1 MTKVLILGGGG
12 MLGHKLFQVLR
23 PRCDVYATFRHY
35 DEALRTTGIFDEA
48 RVIGGVDAWDIASV
62 QGALARVRPD
72 WVVNCIGLIRQLG
85 GPPKAYIYLNGLFPH
100 LVCDAARDAGARVIH
115 VSTDCVFSGRR
126 GDYTEDDGSDA
137 EEMYGKTKFLG
148 EVAHDHA
155 LTLRTSIIGRDL
167 TKRVSLM
174 DWFLSQSGKTV
185 QGYSRVIYTGLSTLV
200 LSREICR
207 VITEFP
213 HLHGLYHVSSDKIS
227 KHDLLVLANR
237 LFGADV
243 AITPSTDLVIDR
255 SLIST
260 RYRRETGFTPP
271 AWEAM
276 LAEIAADPTP
286 YGRTPHAST

>member
-35 DEALRTTGIFDEA
+35 NEALRTTGIFDEA

-72 WVVNCIGLIRQLG
+72 CVVNCVGLIKQLSG
-85 GPPKAYIYLNGLFPH
+85 QPKANIYLNALFPH
-100 LVCDAARDAGARVIH
+100 LVCDAAREVGARVIH
-115 VSTDCVFSGRR
+115 VSTDCVFSGHR
-126 GDYTEDDGSDA
+126 GDYTEDDASDA
-137 EEMYGKTKFLG
+137 EDTYGKTKFLG
-148 EVAHDHA
+148 EVAYDHA

-174 DWFLSQSGKTV
+174 DWFLGQSENTV
-185 QGYSRVIYTGLSTLV
+185 QGYTRVIYTGLSTLV
-200 LSREICR
+200 LSREIWR
-207 VITEFP
+207 VISEHP
-213 HLHGLYHVSSDKIS
+213 HLHGLYQVSSDKIS
-227 KHDLLVLANR
+227 KYDLLVRANR
-237 LFGADV
+237 LFGAGV
-243 AITPSTDLVIDR
+243 AITPSADLLSDR

-271 AWEAM
+271 AWEDM
-276 LAEIAADPTP
+276 LAEMAADATP
-286 YGRTPHAST
+286 YGRTPYAST